1 MGEIATASADT
12 PAGPRDAV
20 GHWHVFAKAVADVL
34 GSGPSVSRSTVLHA
48 LDACHREL
56 NKVQPH
62 HPPYERD
69 PAETAARVAQASIA
83 LSLTIRAG
91 HAADEPERERGTEV
105 ERTTATRPERDP
117 EPETEPDS
125 PTEPEPVLTT
135 AGEPEAAA
143 PEPDPMDQLAQRLG
157 ELCAELGK
165 KHTRHLRGWRHA
177 RPRAR
182 FGAAEP
188 PEPAVAWKALHL
200 ALLRLPDA
208 DCRVW
213 REEAAKA
220 AQECLGGPLPAHEDP
235 AVIVPAL
242 RGPEARSGPDG
253 PDFIAREVA
262 VPLDLSDVEA
272 LKKAAAGA
280 PSDVLDA
287 VGVVDVDALELGD
300 LRLLWAARAG
310 QALHLAGIDP
320 ELQAVIHPQS
330 DRVVLADR
338 RHQSTYRIALL
349 THLKGAAEAHRE
361 KHEDRSQLRSAH
373 KLDGVLGG
381 LLHWPTAAPGS
392 WWWQWRREVSLILE
406 PLARA
411 VDHEVVFDQTSE
423 WQKAELENCTTIKS
437 GLGGEQGLD
446 ERLVQWVFLTP
457 LRRIG
462 VAEPQTDFP
471 GRVVRRPDPAGT

>member
-1 MGEIATASADT
+1 
-12 PAGPRDAV
+12 
-20 GHWHVFAKAVADVL
+20 
-34 GSGPSVSRSTVLHA
+34 
-48 LDACHREL
+48 
-56 NKVQPH
+56 
-62 HPPYERD
+62 
-69 PAETAARVAQASIA
+69 
-83 LSLTIRAG
+83 
-91 HAADEPERERGTEV
+91 
-105 ERTTATRPERDP
+105 
-117 EPETEPDS
+117 
-125 PTEPEPVLTT
+125 
-135 AGEPEAAA
+135 
-143 PEPDPMDQLAQRLG
+143 
-157 ELCAELGK
+157 
-165 KHTRHLRGWRHA
+165 
-177 RPRAR
+177 
-182 FGAAEP
+182 
-188 PEPAVAWKALHL
+188 VAWNALHL

-213 REEAAKA
+213 REKAAKT

-242 RGPEARSGPDG
+242 RGPEAQSGTDG

-262 VPLDLSDVEA
+262 VPLDLSDAEA

-280 PSDVLDA
+280 RAEVLDW
-287 VGVVDVDALELGD
+287 VGVVDVDALELDD

-310 QALHLAGIDP
+310 QALNLAEIDP
-320 ELQAVIHPQS
+320 ELQAVNYPH
-330 DRVVLADR
+330 RELVMLAEQ
-338 RHQSTYRIALL
+338 RHQIAYRLALK
-349 THLKGAAEAHRE
+349 THLQGAAKAHRE
-361 KHEDRSQLRSAH
+361 KQDDGSQLRSAH

-406 PLARA
+406 PLARS
-411 VDHEVVFDQTSE
+411 VGHEVVFDQTSE

-437 GLGGEQGLD
+437 GLGGERGLD

>member
-1 MGEIATASADT
+1 MGDIATASADM
-12 PAGPRDAV
+12 PAGRRDAV
-20 GHWHVFAKAVADVL
+20 GHWSVFAKAVADVL
-34 GSGPSVSRSTVLHA
+34 GSGPSASRSTVLHA

-56 NKVQPH
+56 IKVHSH
-62 HPPYERD
+62 HPLYQGD
-69 PAETAARVAQASIA
+69 PAETAARVGQASIA

-91 HAADEPERERGTEV
+91 HAADEPERERETEA
-105 ERTTATRPERDP
+105 ERTTATRPERDA
-117 EPETEPDS
+117 EPEAEPDS
-125 PTEPEPVLTT
+125 PAGPEPVRTT
-135 AGEPEAAA
+135 GGEPVAAA
-143 PEPDPMDQLAQRLG
+143 PEPALMDQLAQRLG
-157 ELCAELGK
+157 ELCAELGE

-188 PEPAVAWKALHL
+188 PEPAAAWRALHL

-208 DCRVW
+208 DRRLW
-213 REEAAKA
+213 REKAAKA
-220 AQECLGGPLPAHEDP
+220 AQECLGGPLPAHGDP

-242 RGPEARSGPDG
+242 RGPEAQSRPDG
-253 PDFIAREVA
+253 PHSIAREVA
-262 VPLDLSDVEA
+262 VPLDLSDAEA
-272 LKKAAAGA
+272 LKKAAARA
-280 PSDVLDA
+280 PSEVLDA

-310 QALHLAGIDP
+310 QALHLAEIDP
-320 ELQAVIHPQS
+320 ELQAVIYPQS
-330 DRVVLADR
+330 DRVMLADG
-338 RHQSTYRIALL
+338 RHQSTYRLALQ
-349 THLKGAAEAHRE
+349 THLKGAATAHRE
-361 KHEDRSQLRSAH
+361 KHEAKSQLRSAH

-411 VDHEVVFDQTSE
+411 VDHVVVFDQTSE
-423 WQKAELENCTTIKS
+423 WQKAELENCTAIES
-437 GLGGEQGLD
+437 GLGGERGLD
-446 ERLVQWVFLTP
+446 ERLVQWVLLTP